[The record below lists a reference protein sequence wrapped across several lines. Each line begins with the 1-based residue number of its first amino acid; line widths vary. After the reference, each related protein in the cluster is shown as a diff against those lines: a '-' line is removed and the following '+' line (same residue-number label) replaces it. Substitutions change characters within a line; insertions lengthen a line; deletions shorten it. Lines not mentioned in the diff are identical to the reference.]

1 MLARRWQPPEKAHS
15 VLSGRFLLFQRL
27 SWKWRASI
35 VMLDMFLIH
44 RRAPL

>member
-1 MLARRWQPPEKAHS
+1 MLARRWRLPEQARS

-27 SWKWRASI
+27 SWNWQASI